1 MSGHLRGSASDGRH
15 RADGLVHGDGY
26 ESCSEAGGFG
36 VVSKVSKSS
45 PLLQCEAANPIASR
59 MVVEII
65 PEKEWKVD
73 F

>member
-26 ESCSEAGGFG
+26 GCCSEAGGFG
-36 VVSKVSKSS
+36 AISKASKSS

-59 MVVEII
+59 AVVEIV
-65 PEKEWKVD
+65 PKKQWKIG